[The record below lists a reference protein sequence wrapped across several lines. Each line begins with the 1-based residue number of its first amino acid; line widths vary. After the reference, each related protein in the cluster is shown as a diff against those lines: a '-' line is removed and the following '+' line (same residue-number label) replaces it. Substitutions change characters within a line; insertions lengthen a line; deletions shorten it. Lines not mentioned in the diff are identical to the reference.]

1 MAESCKLSAVTL
13 ALRSLTNNEELTRR
27 LAWLAE
33 ESNVAYLYSDALKE
47 DIIEG
52 VSDANKLASEYT
64 LKKESADIKFKAVL
78 FGSLLANTKQW
89 DEAIDMLMKEIWEQW
104 WTAAEWLWLI
114 DLMSRM
120 DLSWMDEAARVVFN
134 TTQEEATR
142 IVEEMRTKISNYVWS
157 EYSLVTSG
165 SNIKA
170 KKVVRQLNKELEDA
184 VKVLD
189 DAKADLWEGVFDDVD
204 KDLNKINAV
213 HKKWYWSTK
222 EGKAEIKKIADKYW
236 VPPTKWDVEKY
247 LKKISDAKKTAAEQV
262 DRVDEIIETYDAAV
276 EWDLKLIENGQNPF
290 NYIWADSEWKFIKG
304 FNNDVSTRV
313 QQYWQYMLA
322 RTLLTDNWEV
332 PQRLYD
338 MLVKTI
344 SAETK
349 WWITNYIWEP
359 LTEDWILSKD
369 RTLDELMSRAYMNT
383 AQLVKDWNLRMIY
396 RQQLIALASD
406 DMLSKADVEFIED
419 LINTMKFAEV
429 WAGFSTVLKYNA
441 LVNRCKELWID
452 IKWKSGKWL
461 WNSIKSFLTS
471 DDFEKK
477 LEAGDILTLG
487 NWVQV
492 TKRQLLELVVN
503 MTWDLNVKKAVA
515 LNQWTDSSLIWVA
528 AKYLMWDTVGWRKR
542 LMDLIWAA
550 KATATTDDIR
560 WMILKSL
567 TWKNVPIWTPV
578 AFFDF
583 RRWLKAEDDVK
594 YRAKYMETLANA
606 NKINLPDNTIEDITT
621 DAVNSLVSRLEKL
634 RWWFVL
640 VNDSQWKMNSV
651 LCDALDIV
659 NKWRKTEERV
669 NILAPKW
676 GLMWQVKRENWKLV
690 FKTMYSDVFNNFL
703 EDIALKTFWT
713 SMADTKFT
721 KNLLDRLAKWD
732 LDAIAE
738 SNKILEQDAKEYYAQ
753 MLWVDVYSEDL
764 IPMLEEMTGISFKSY
779 DAIIDK
785 AKFRK
790 KVDDAF
796 MLEWKVLWKYSQEVT
811 TVSNVVNEINAM
823 TTDQIA
829 WDLSY
834 RFGYTITKWELEA
847 DWVIKDEIKN
857 AYINYKL
864 AQTPLELLERKWRLI
879 AKINWWTADNI
890 TTNQFRS
897 MIQSK
902 DFDAYK
908 EIFFWSADMGDEL
921 LATMTRNINDMIFDN
936 LWAELA
942 DRLVDMWY
950 SLPLMNIRELV
961 FDWVN
966 WTLDTNNS
974 FVRAFFAKNGL
985 DPTMSTLNWIL
996 DQAMPT
1002 QLRFSYDWVV
1012 ENLAQSSVK
1021 WDIYEW
1027 AKIWKEKSVPDYISR
1042 LIETPNEF
1050 QQDTYSSLISMAA
1063 IKDWA
1068 RLSWG
1073 WNERDLLAKM
1083 LDDYYKAF
1091 EKAFEWWKEISFK
1104 EAQEIKTRMWYA
1116 LDMFEQDYISPRYWQ
1131 FLTPDERSETFWL
1144 KYALWVTTSKS
1155 WLKTIKEYNE
1165 RVMNRFTDAT
1175 SRVLWRADAL
1185 SSNLSKTTKSVKE
1198 EIQKRQQQLID
1209 QWATMKVVNWQAVVV
1224 DIRNEIRKQMNNL
1237 PSNIHWLDALKT
1249 LWRTWLNQ
1257 LSNAEAYFILNLI
1270 ELAKNAENRMNLIT
1284 KTIYKVCPQLAKV
1297 DFFNTFKM
1305 VWELPEALQWNLL
1318 LWTKWLSKYEN
1329 TTTFDIEVKKWIFS
1343 DIKDEFR
1350 EGWQLTYDRLTKII
1364 NKNIDNNVNL
1374 LWWTVSWREL
1384 KTFKKEAAI
1393 TYQWAFNLYTLLKD
1407 VPKEVKLEI
1416 DNILNQQ
1423 RQWISEAL
1431 DMLWDGNRLVDVMD
1445 EVSILCSDWTVK
1457 TFRQALEWEN
1467 ESISKIL
1474 FNESSDVVK
1483 EADEAAIQTIDPSW
1497 SPRKQRA
1504 VKRENELTVE
1514 KTNNNY
1520 LEWLNAYLNWT
1531 EVISQAERDLINT
1544 TRTSARQIAKQY
1556 TLTNKLA
1563 ETDNALASINE
1574 AIMRDFKIN
1583 ILGFLWN
1590 ITQWWQNVRWIKW
1603 LSDNII
1609 TDVMAKWKEVQDRYR
1624 VLYNMSYEELMAYKS
1639 RAAKN
1644 SIDNMALNLA
1654 LYFKEIERRLW
1665 SLDWLT
1671 WWTTSREVNMAF
1683 AHLWEVVWNI
1693 DSITSL
1699 FSLMSWVEWNQIL
1712 KFFRFANPWDA
1723 ARVNEFIIWWV
1734 WKQYLWG
1741 YRNFVDKTDEWLNL
1755 KWFNTTFG
1763 ANLSDTEYRKLI
1775 QALCWFTITSWKM
1788 KWFEKALNFVN
1799 QSNYLFR
1806 TLVSY
1811 PGQMIT
1817 IHPQNI
1823 WYWLRQLWH
1832 EESLWA
1838 EDLWTIDA
1846 IREPTGILN
1855 ETYNEIN
1862 LFRYASPDDTNPTS
1876 FYNRYWIPDVNWLM
1890 REEKLY
1896 TSDDLET
1903 MYSKIDKYWSK
1914 WAGYY
1919 YDKFIRNT
1927 DAYKD
1932 NFNNFIDW
1940 TFARNFKNIAFL
1952 KALQSNEY
1960 IKFATATQFAEFMAW
1975 EAPEYMK
1982 TKLMQAVAEASWRN
1996 FRNILW
2002 LGFSWLDRAIWWSAI
2017 RNVGIWLMQMFNFRW
2032 AWWQNIA
2039 RQTWNWLSTSIKMAR
2054 SWLSKEWRDAMAL
2067 YIAKQPEFVNFTS
2080 QLFNDLKY
2088 SWFLTKY
2095 QDNWDWP
2102 VDWDDLNWI
2111 DFIQYWFETLQFSSQ
2126 WWQGIQSYWLTR
2138 IISETAESAIQ
2149 SARDPEIYKDT
2160 LGIWALMN
2168 AMSKNLWR
2176 NWKVPNLVVRT
2187 LAQNWTDAKRAY
2199 LQNEFWKLSYW
2210 SLRYLMNEDEN
2221 GSWYNTELIKNR
2233 PWAIPFVISWEVSE
2247 DWDKAFSYD
2256 LANTETWLNIQNWFD
2271 AIDAWDWDAARA
2283 YFMNNLDSFFNAS
2296 QMLWTVKNVGR
2307 ALAWSSLIWDKTKD
2321 WLADDFHVY
2330 KFWSPFD
2337 LAEVWDAVDW
2347 TVAWHEFMKNWYY
2360 RPTDWADV
2368 KILVKEVMWQADYR
2382 PWNNW
2387 FNKSMFNFDEYWHMA
2402 WEKWASKDATMEFL
2416 LENIKYERDANFN
2429 FKVDDNWKRIV
2440 NKDWEIHMKEMAR
2453 RNNDANYM
2461 TYANFNFINNRVEA
2475 NNDDP
2480 NYMMYR
2486 RLIWEWLAW
2495 RYTTQAIND
2504 IMDEHNRKHWLKKT
2518 AKLTKEDLEK
2528 KWLFDVIYP
2537 QLVSRQTY
2545 ITGENMDF
2553 LTSIMLLDKE
2563 AAMSANLKMIARQ
2576 LAEKWE
2582 DAQIKKI
2589 FNFNEDWEITLWKKY
2604 EGYLKEQ
2611 AKLWKALEEWD
2622 IEKFRAETASIT
2634 RMYRDEDPYGI
2645 MTTVLVASR
2654 IKRIN
2659 DADSLSAEQKAKAID
2674 ALFEDNYDFIQT
2686 HIPQL
2691 IDAIWSKSEALAYV
2705 EQMNESIYDTSY
2717 IWDKLVADNEMA
2729 GSKSWR
2735 SAAVRV
2741 STRAKNL
2748 LWKLWSAAWWSSTS
2762 WSVWWWKKYNYN
2774 FVPVKLDWAKLLKAT
2789 WGKWYT
2795 PITSSAAIKAYKAH
2809 ADFSAPKD
2817 VNRKVKTTKTQTI
2830 SSKKQ
2835 LSNIETKTTKALEAE
2850 S

>member
-114 DLMSRM
+114 DLMSKM

-170 KKVVRQLNKELEDA
+170 KKVVIQLNKELEDA

-189 DAKADLWEGVFDDVD
+189 DAKADLWEDVFDDVD
-204 KDLNKINAV
+204 KDLNKLNAV

-383 AQLVKDWNLRMIY
+383 AQLVKDWNLRRIY

-406 DMLSKADVEFIED
+406 DILSKADVEFVED
-419 LINTMKFAEV
+419 LINTMKFTEA

-441 LVNRCKELWID
+441 LVNRCKELWVD

-503 MTWDLNVKKAVA
+503 MTWDLNIKRAVA

-542 LMDLIWAA
+542 LADLIWAA

-583 RRWLKAEDDVK
+583 RKWLKAEADVR

-659 NKWRKTEERV
+659 NKWRKAEERV

-721 KNLLDRLAKWD
+721 KDLLDRLAKWD

-779 DAIIDK
+779 DAIVDK
-785 AKFRK
+785 AEFRK

-796 MLEWKVLWKYSQEVT
+796 MLEWKVLWTYSQEIT
-811 TVSNVVNEINAM
+811 TVSNVINEINAM

-902 DFDAYK
+902 DFEAYK
-908 EIFFWSADMGDEL
+908 EIFFWNAEMSDEL
-921 LATMTRNINDMIFDN
+921 LETMTRKINDMIFDN

-961 FDWVN
+961 FDWAN

-1131 FLTPDERSETFWL
+1131 FLTPDERSEVFWL

-1185 SSNLSKTTKSVKE
+1185 SSNLSKSVNSINE

-1237 PSNIHWLDALKT
+1237 PSNIRWLDALKT

-1297 DFFNTFKM
+1297 DFFNTFRM

-1423 RQWISEAL
+1423 RQWITDAL
-1431 DMLWDGNRLVDVMD
+1431 NMLWDGNRLVDVMD

-1483 EADEAAIQTIDPSW
+1483 EADEAAIQTIDKTR

-1609 TDVMAKWKEVQDRYR
+1609 TDVMDKWKEVQDRYR

-1671 WWTTSREVNMAF
+1671 WWTTSREVNIAF

-1712 KFFRFANPWDA
+1712 KFFRFANQWDA

-1788 KWFEKALNFVN
+1788 KWLEKALNFVN

-1811 PGQMIT
+1811 PWQMIT

-1960 IKFATATQFAEFMAW
+1960 MKFATATQFAEFMAW

-2138 IISETAESAIQ
+2138 IISEAAESAIQ

-2528 KWLFDVIYP
+2528 EWLYDVIYP

-2545 ITGENMDF
+2545 ITGEKMDF

-2582 DAQIKKI
+2582 DAQIKKL

-2611 AKLWKALEEWD
+2611 AKLWRALEEWD
-2622 IEKFRAETASIT
+2622 MEKFRAETASIT

-2762 WSVWWWKKYNYN
+2762 WSVWGWKKYNYN

-2795 PITSSAAIKAYKAH
+2795 PITSSAAINTYKAH
-2809 ADFSAPKD
+2809 ADFGTPKD
-2817 VNRKVKTTKTQTI
+2817 INRKIKTKWTQTV
-2830 SSKKQ
+2830 STKKQ